1 MNRESSDE
9 SERYACRECGEVLM
23 KERETCPVCGSD
35 EIGPGRGWPT
45 IVVIVLFFACLALF
59 LYIFMTTSVENM
71 GGLPF
76 Y

>member
-1 MNRESSDE
+1 
-9 SERYACRECGEVLM
+9 M